1 MIELMQAIE
10 TTPSKK
16 TGKLLSPKTVKHYH
30 TILKNMFNDAV
41 ALKILSENP
50 MDNVP
55 VETPSHKVRDNY
67 YTIEESTKLLVLLAN
82 EPIKYQLG
90 ILLAIST
97 GARLGEISGLQWK
110 HIDVS
115 ARTVLIEQVNS
126 YAFKESK
133 IKEMPKTE
141 SSFRK
146 VSIPPSILP
155 ILEEHK
161 ANELV
166 KKEHLKD
173 KWFYGYDNPPEED
186 FIFTQRNGKMM
197 YVKTLSQWFL
207 KFRRKHNLKDVTFH
221 GLRHT
226 STVAMVVSGI
236 NVTNI
241 SSKLGHAKTSTTQD
255 IYSHAVMDVE
265 KESANIFE
273 GMIQNAQNEESGTQT
288 GTNDNKLR
296 IVK

>member
-1 MIELMQAIE
+1 
-10 TTPSKK
+10 
-16 TGKLLSPKTVKHYH
+16 
-30 TILKNMFNDAV
+30 
-41 ALKILSENP
+41 
-50 MDNVP
+50 
-55 VETPSHKVRDNY
+55 
-67 YTIEESTKLLVLLAN
+67 
-82 EPIKYQLG
+82 QLG

-226 STVAMVVSGI
+226 STVAMVV
-236 NVTNI
+236 
-241 SSKLGHAKTSTTQD
+241 
-255 IYSHAVMDVE
+255 
-265 KESANIFE
+265 
-273 GMIQNAQNEESGTQT
+273 
-288 GTNDNKLR
+288 
-296 IVK
+296 